1 MDICDSIFFKL
12 SSNKLVK
19 KLQAIIESQ
28 AKIIEAQAK
37 TIVALEARI
46 VVLEAEIALL
56 KNKKNSNN
64 SSIPPSQDQNRPRPN
79 QSLRPATDR
88 KPGGQP
94 GHEGTTLLCS
104 NQVDEV
110 IKHSPAACSS
120 CGIDLSNSPEVMVS
134 SRQLIDIPPIVLRRI
149 EHQVYKKQCS
159 CGHTM
164 QGSYPQHVAT
174 TVQYGPN
181 IEALVGY
188 LHARQYLPYGR
199 MQELLKDVMGVALS
213 VGGINN
219 ILNRL
224 AKKAMPIYDTIKE
237 RVEQASCI
245 GADETGVNIN
255 GKNHWAWTWQNKQL
269 TYIVCAASRGYK
281 TVIET
286 FSNGLPQAILVHDRW
301 PSHFMMDAKGHQ
313 ICTAHLLRDLNYI
326 NELYKNK
333 CQWANDFKTLL
344 QDAIQLKKQ
353 YTNTDYYYPDIKR
366 QALFDQLQ
374 QLLALPIVEAHKKS
388 KTLQKKL
395 LAKKEC
401 VLYFLLQP
409 NVPPD
414 NNGSERAIRNIKV
427 KQKISGQFKSLESAN
442 VFATLRSIIDTT
454 NKAGN
459 NILKAL
465 KLIAT
470 FGTE

>member
-1 MDICDSIFFKL
+1 L

-19 KLQAIIESQ
+19 KLQST
-28 AKIIEAQAK
+28 IEAQAK
-37 TIVALEARI
+37 TMAILEAKI
-46 VVLEAEIALL
+46 VVLEAEIVLL

-64 SSIPPSQDQNRPRPN
+64 SSIPPSQDQNRPKPN
-79 QSLRPATDR
+79 QSLRQPTDR

-94 GHEGTTLLCS
+94 GHEGVTLLCS
-104 NQVDEV
+104 DHVDEV
-110 IKHSPAACSS
+110 IKHSPDFCSC
-120 CGIDLSNSPEVMVS
+120 CGIDLSNHQEIFVS
-134 SRQLIDIPPIVLRRI
+134 SRQMMDIPPIVLKCI
-149 EHQVYKKQCS
+149 EHQLYKKQCS

-164 QGSYPQHVAT
+164 QGSYPQHMTA

-188 LHARQYLPYGR
+188 LHARQYLPYAR
-199 MQELLKDVMGVALS
+199 LQELMKDVMGVALS

-224 AKKAMPIYDTIKE
+224 AKKAMPMYEAIKE
-237 RVEQASCI
+237 RIELATCI
-245 GADETGVNIN
+245 GTDETGVNIN

-269 TYIVCAASRGYK
+269 TYIVCAPSRGYQTIK
-281 TVIET
+281 EA
-286 FSNGLPQAILVHDRW
+286 FSNGLPKAVLVHDRW

-333 CQWANDFKTLL
+333 CHWATSFKALL
-344 QDAIQLKKQ
+344 QEAIELKKQ
-353 YTNTDYYYPDIKR
+353 YTDTDYYYPDIKR
-366 QALFDQLQ
+366 QALFDQLKT
-374 QLLALPIVEAHKKS
+374 LLAYPILEEHKKS

-395 LAKKEC
+395 LAKHQC
-401 VLYFLLQP
+401 VLYFLELP

-454 NKAGN
+454 NKAGQ
-459 NILKAL
+459 NILHAL

-470 FGTE
+470 LRTE